1 MTSLNPTSKQIGW
14 FIACAAAALI
24 FYGLQAYQS
33 YADSGGRI
41 LARDYAVFRFAA
53 ILVWQGDF
61 ATLFDTAKFIAAH
74 EVFEQA
80 PVGFSPFPYPPSA
93 LWAVVPLRLLP
104 AGAVGLIAWLG
115 VTFALFA
122 WPICRRRAQPW
133 RTTAALLLAPGCI
146 VNLAYG
152 QNGFLT
158 GALLAGGLLLLPTR
172 PILAGLL
179 FGLLTFKPQF
189 GLLLPFVLL
198 AGGYYRTFVAA
209 AALTMMLALASLVL
223 FGTAPWQAYLEV
235 VMPNQRIFL
244 ESGSG
249 LALLTTPSVFMGARL
264 LGMPTTVNYALQAMA
279 AVVVVAACVQVF
291 RRRSASVELKAAL
304 VMVGAFLVT
313 PYCSSS
319 DMGLIAAAQIL
330 VLAHTTQLGER
341 DRVLHGV
348 VWALPV
354 LMVPASLAHL
364 PIGPLALGAL
374 FYGLFRMAT
383 AERTDQAAVSPASAP

>member
-1 MTSLNPTSKQIGW
+1 MTSLTPTRKQIGW
-14 FIACAAAALI
+14 FVGGAGAAALI
-24 FYGLQAYQS
+24 FYGLQAYIN
-33 YADSGGRI
+33 YVDADGRI

-61 ATLFDTAKFIAAH
+61 ATLFDTTKFIAAH
-74 EVFEQA
+74 EAFEQV

-93 LWAVVPLRLLP
+93 LWAVAPLRLLP
-104 AGAVGLIAWLG
+104 AGAFGLIAWLG

-122 WPICRRRAQPW
+122 GPICRRTGQPW
-133 RTTAALLLAPGCI
+133 RIAVTLLLAPGCI

-158 GALLAGGLLLLPTR
+158 GALLAGGLLLLDTR
-172 PILAGLL
+172 PIVAGLL
-179 FGLLTFKPQF
+179 IGLLTFKPQF
-189 GLLLPFVLL
+189 GVLLPFVLL
-198 AGGYYRTFVAA
+198 AGGYYRTFVTA
-209 AALTMMLALASLVL
+209 AALTVAFVVASLVL
-223 FGTAPWQAYLEV
+223 FGTAPWHAYLDIV
-235 VMPNQRIFL
+235 VPNQRIFL

-264 LGMPTTVNYALQAMA
+264 LGLPTAANYALQALA
-279 AVVVVAACVQVF
+279 TVVVASACITIF
-291 RRRSASVELKAAL
+291 RRRAASVDVKAAL

-319 DMGLIAAAQIL
+319 DMGIIAAAQIL
-330 VLAHTTQLGER
+330 VLARAPRLNEMQ
-341 DRVLHGV
+341 RVTHGV
-348 VWALPV
+348 VWLLPV

-374 FYGLFRMAT
+374 FFSFFRLAS
-383 AERTDQAAVSPASAP
+383 RTDRTAASPLSAP